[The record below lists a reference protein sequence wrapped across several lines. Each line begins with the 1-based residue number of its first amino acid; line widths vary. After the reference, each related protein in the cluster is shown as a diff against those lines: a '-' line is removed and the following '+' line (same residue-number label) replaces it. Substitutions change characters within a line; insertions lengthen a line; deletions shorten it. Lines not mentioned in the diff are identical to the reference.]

1 MKKVITILIT
11 LLLLAALCACNY
23 NAIDLTYH
31 FDRAILQL
39 PDGEIVEGPVDSW
52 RDYEDGDQIQVTIK
66 GVTYLAHSTDVVL
79 ISESNGR

>member
-11 LLLLAALCACNY
+11 LFLLAALCACNY
-23 NAIDLTYH
+23 NAIDLVYH
-31 FDRAILQL
+31 FDRAILHL

-52 RDYEDGDQIQVTIK
+52 RDYEDGDQIQVTIY

-79 ISESNGR
+79 ISENDGR